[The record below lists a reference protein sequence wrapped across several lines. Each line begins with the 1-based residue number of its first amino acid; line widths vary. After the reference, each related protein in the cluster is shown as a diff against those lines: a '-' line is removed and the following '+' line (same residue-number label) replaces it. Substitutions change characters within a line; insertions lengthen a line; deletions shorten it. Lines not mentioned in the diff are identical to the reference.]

1 MSDKRTD
8 FKQHVRAA
16 KEWLGE
22 AESSLDKE
30 EDLRGD
36 LNLMLAQAELQR
48 AHETKHLTARQR
60 LIKRVVPVVC
70 AMFVLGVVW
79 QVFTVIYPKPIAE
92 PVHERPAETQAVK
105 ELPAKKIMPLE
116 KQEITLHEREI
127 DVPAAAES
135 PAVEESSPAVEE
147 SSPAEANEPVKEP
160 AAAVPDRDMQKL
172 MNTAGKSLRAQ

>member
-79 QVFTVIYPKPIAE
+79 QVFTVI
-92 PVHERPAETQAVK
+92 
-105 ELPAKKIMPLE
+105 
-116 KQEITLHEREI
+116 
-127 DVPAAAES
+127 
-135 PAVEESSPAVEE
+135 
-147 SSPAEANEPVKEP
+147 
-160 AAAVPDRDMQKL
+160 
-172 MNTAGKSLRAQ
+172 

>member
-116 KQEITLHEREI
+116 KQEMTLHEREI
-127 DVPAAAES
+127 DIPAAAEA
-135 PAVEESSPAVEE
+135 PAVEEN
-147 SSPAEANEPVKEP
+147 SPAEASEPVKEP
-160 AAAVPDRDMQKL
+160 AVSVPDRDMQKL

>member
-79 QVFTVIYPKPIAE
+79 QVFTVIYPKPITE
-92 PVHERPAETQAVK
+92 PVPERPAETQAVK

-127 DVPAAAES
+127 DIPAAAEA
-135 PAVEESSPAVEE
+135 PAVEES
-147 SSPAEANEPVKEP
+147 KG
-160 AAAVPDRDMQKL
+160 
-172 MNTAGKSLRAQ
+172 AGSGNAGQGYAKAYEYRR